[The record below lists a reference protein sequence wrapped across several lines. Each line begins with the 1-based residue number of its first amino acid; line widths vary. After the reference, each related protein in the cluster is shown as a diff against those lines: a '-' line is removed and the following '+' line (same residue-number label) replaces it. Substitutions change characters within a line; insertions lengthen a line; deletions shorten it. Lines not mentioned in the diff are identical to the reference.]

1 MVVWVRERENARVCE
16 KERLFERVCVNMQSN
31 TVTSMIDDL
40 LVIMLSLW
48 ERAA

>member
-1 MVVWVRERENARVCE
+1 MWVRERE
-16 KERLFERVCVNMQSN
+16 RVCVRMRDCLRVCVSVDMQSN

-48 ERAA
+48 ERNA